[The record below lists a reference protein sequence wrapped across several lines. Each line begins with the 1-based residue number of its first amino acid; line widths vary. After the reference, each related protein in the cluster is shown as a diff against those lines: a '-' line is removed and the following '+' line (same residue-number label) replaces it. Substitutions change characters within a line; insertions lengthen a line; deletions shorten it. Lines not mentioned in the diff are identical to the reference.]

1 MQLLNSNDFVKNPK
15 SIYFNG
21 LELKNKYNLTQM
33 DSNPNHIQL
42 VRQIELSDNHLIEEV
57 ETAIIQLWSRNLKEI
72 EKETMDEVITG
83 KDRFKDLFEKT
94 DNHWD
99 VPLKDKYSIEDDG
112 KYSQRVKFEWQVSV
126 GEQAKK
132 IVGLLSPYR
141 YRLK

>member
-1 MQLLNSNDFVKNPK
+1 
-15 SIYFNG
+15 
-21 LELKNKYNLTQM
+21 M